1 MKRKTLSGIA
11 IILLAIGVVTILFA
25 QQNSTTLFR
34 QLKLL
39 NTIITTLYTE
49 YVDPIDYR
57 RLIKGAIDGMLYTLD
72 QHTNFLT
79 KKQTKDLQ
87 VDTRGKFGGLGIQ
100 IGIKDGWLTVI
111 SPMEGTPAYRMGIQ
125 AGDKIIKIDGK
136 STKGITTD
144 IAVSKLRGDP
154 GTKVTITIEREGV
167 PKPFD
172 VTITREIIEI
182 KPVPFYGLTDKGVG
196 YLRLATFSEEAGK
209 SVRNAVSSLV
219 EQGAKGII
227 LDLRGNPGGLL
238 TQAVEVASCFLGEG
252 QLVVYTQ
259 GRSTFQ
265 SNEYYTEESGCY
277 PEGQL
282 VVLVDYGSASAS
294 EIVAGAIQDH
304 DRGLIMGEP
313 TFGKGLVQSVRHLEG
328 GTSLKITTAKYYVPS
343 GRCIQKESY
352 LKKPTSSIITDTTLD
367 LEDVNE
373 EEIWNFDLE
382 ADSVDTDTV
391 KAEDLPTYYTS
402 AGRVVKGG
410 GGIIPD
416 IKFEA
421 PKYTKV
427 VMDLERQSLFFIFAV
442 QYTSKNKI
450 NSPDF
455 EVDDAMIA
463 AFKEFLKEKKFE
475 SETRAEEILDKIDTI
490 ALNDNYTEATKKA
503 IQSLR
508 TALKAEREAEF
519 ERSMDYIKKAIK
531 REIVSKLWG
540 ESGRYKYH
548 ILKTDEEIARAEEI
562 ILNPEEYNNLFGWD
576 KIKKGTTKPKQ
587 K

>member
-1 MKRKTLSGIA
+1 MMRRTISKIA
-11 IILLAIGVVTILFA
+11 IIAFAVVIVAILFA

-72 QHTNFLT
+72 PHTNFLT

-100 IGIKDGWLTVI
+100 IGIRDGWLTVI

-125 AGDKIIKIDGK
+125 AGDRIIKIDGK

-144 IAVSKLRGDP
+144 MAVSKLRGDP

-172 VTITREIIEI
+172 VTITREIIEV

-196 YLRLATFSEEAGK
+196 YVRLSTFSEDAGQAVREA
-209 SVRNAVSSLV
+209 VTSLV
-219 EQGAKGII
+219 AQGAKGII

-252 QLVVYTQ
+252 QLVVYTK
-259 GRSTFQ
+259 GRTAFQ
-265 SNEYYTEESGCY
+265 SNEYYTEETGCY
-277 PEGQL
+277 PNGPL
-282 VVLVDYGSASAS
+282 IVLVDYGSASAS

-304 DRGLIMGEP
+304 DRGLVMGET
-313 TFGKGLVQSVRHLEG
+313 TFGKGLVQSVRYLEG
-328 GTSLKITTAKYYVPS
+328 GTSLKITTAKYYIPS
-343 GRCIQKESY
+343 GRCIQKEGY
-352 LKKPTSSIITDTTLD
+352 LKKASSSIITDTTLD
-367 LEDVNE
+367 LEEMKED
-373 EEIWNFDLE
+373 EIWNFDFE
-382 ADSVDTDTV
+382 SEQVDSDTV
-391 KAEDLPTYYTS
+391 SAETLPTYHTTG
-402 AGRVVKGG
+402 GRAVKGG

-416 IKFEA
+416 IKFSS

-427 VMDLERQSLFFIFAV
+427 EMDLERQSLFFSFAV
-442 QYTSKNKI
+442 YYTSKHKI
-450 NSPDF
+450 TSPDF
-455 EVDDAMIA
+455 EVDDAMMD

-490 ALNDNYTEATKKA
+490 ARDDNYTESTRKS
-503 IQSLR
+503 IQALR
-508 TALKAEREAEF
+508 SALRAERDAEF

-540 ESGRYKYH
+540 ENGRYKYH
-548 ILKTDEEIARAEEI
+548 LLKSDPEIARAEEI
-562 ILNPEEYNNLFGWD
+562 ILNPVEYDSLFGWGKD
-576 KIKKGTTKPKQ
+576 KKGGTKTKQ
-587 K
+587 R